1 MYGGMSGLMNQMKNK
16 RLQKEIKNRIAFRR
30 SLNNLETGERKLT
43 KAAKEQK
50 QHAIAA
56 EKSGDHAAAVRFAL
70 EAKRLENQLR
80 VTGDMKN
87 TTVKIHSLSENARAL
102 TGMMKTV
109 NNLAGA
115 SGMPGPADMIDAQ
128 IRMEVIRENTDMMME
143 ASAETLDQL
152 TETSG
157 LTTDEAGEAAL
168 RDLMKAEQQERR
180 KSILTETGKKLDALT
195 RTRAID

>member
-1 MYGGMSGLMNQMKNK
+1 MYGGLNGLMNQMKN
-16 RLQKEIKNRIAFRR
+16 RHLQKEIENKIAFRR
-30 SLNNLETGERKLT
+30 SLSNLETGERKL
-43 KAAKEQK
+43 AKIANEQK

-56 EKSGDHAAAVRFAL
+56 EKSGDHAAAVRFSL
-70 EAKRLENQLR
+70 EAKRLEKQLR

-87 TTVKIHSLSENARAL
+87 TTMTIHSLSENTRAL
-102 TGMMKTV
+102 AGMMKTV
-109 NNLAGA
+109 NDLVGA
-115 SGMPGPADMIDAQ
+115 SGISSPEEMIDAQ
-128 IRMEVIRENTDMMME
+128 IRMEVIRENTAMMME

-152 TETSG
+152 TETTG
-157 LTTDEAGEAAL
+157 LAEDDAGESAL

>member
-1 MYGGMSGLMNQMKNK
+1 MYGGINGLKNQMKNK
-16 RLQKEIKNRIAFRR
+16 RLQKEIENKIAFRR

-43 KAAKEQK
+43 KAVKEQK
-50 QHAIAA
+50 QLAIAA

-87 TTVKIHSLSENARAL
+87 TTVTIHSLSENARAL
-102 TGMMKTV
+102 TGMMRTV
-109 NNLAGA
+109 NDLAGA
-115 SGMPGPADMIDAQ
+115 SGMPGPAEMIDAQ

-168 RDLMKAEQQERR
+168 RDLMKADQKERR